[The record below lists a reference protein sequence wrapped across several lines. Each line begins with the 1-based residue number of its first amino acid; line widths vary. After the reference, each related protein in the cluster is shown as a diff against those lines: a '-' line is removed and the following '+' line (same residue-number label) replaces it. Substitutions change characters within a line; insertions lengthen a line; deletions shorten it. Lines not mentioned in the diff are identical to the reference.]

1 MTTSAIPPLIPRR
14 ASGNPQNHSPDP
26 AAREPLPVAPVPE
39 PDDGPAPTAYV
50 MSVIDH
56 SGRVAD
62 RSIPR
67 SLGWLPGLRL
77 DMRVPDR
84 VIIARPAPDGVCRV
98 DSHGFVI
105 IPLAVRRW
113 CRLTPGT
120 RLLFAA
126 DPAADV
132 LRAFPADVLDTL
144 LRPAAGGGRD
154 D

>member
-1 MTTSAIPPLIPRR
+1 MSAIPPLIPRR
-14 ASGNPQNHSPDP
+14 TSSGTPNPGPDP
-26 AAREPLPVAPVPE
+26 AARKPLPLAPVPE

-56 SGRVAD
+56 SGLAD

-67 SLGWLPGLRL
+67 ALGWMPGLRL

-84 VIIARPAPDGVCRV
+84 VIIARPATDGVCRV

-132 LRAFPADVLDTL
+132 LRAFPADVLDAL